1 MTQKGS
7 IFMEKT
13 YTSCRM
19 DYPVFYYTH
28 YEVHETASDLAV
40 TYHFEIPGLSSFAPT
55 WCFPKKAEDCTC
67 WSEDPTLLR
76 TIFSLGMVELVS
88 YWKIA
93 CPPKVVVQ
101 AGIINETQI
110 SWWKKLYYQGLGEFF
125 YTNDIE
131 ADPDTFMEL
140 VCEPSADIQKIANVF
155 TAKAEKNVADPTA
168 SDCGCL
174 IPVGGGKDSA

>member
-1 MTQKGS
+1 
-7 IFMEKT
+7 
-13 YTSCRM
+13 
-19 DYPVFYYTH
+19 
-28 YEVHETASDLAV
+28 
-40 TYHFEIPGLSSFAPT
+40 
-55 WCFPKKAEDCTC
+55 
-67 WSEDPTLLR
+67 
-76 TIFSLGMVELVS
+76 MVELVS

-125 YTNDIE
+125 YTNGIE
-131 ADPDTFMEL
+131 ADPDTFMDL

-155 TAKAEKNVADPTA
+155 TAKAEKNVADPVA

-174 IPVGGGKDSA
+174 IPVGGGKDSACTIEMLKKSGHPLYTYIINPEVLPCPRSKSPDFPRITASM